1 MTQIELEQLC
11 CEDFSYYLAHG
22 ELEEDVF
29 TSEERIIEAMLL
41 AF

>member
-1 MTQIELEQLC
+1 MTQIEMEQLC
-11 CEDFSYYLAHG
+11 SEDFSYYLAHG

-29 TSEERIIEAMLL
+29 TSDERTIEAMLL